1 MGSSGLARRD
11 GGSPSAA
18 KHVQIGRL
26 TNMAADYRRRY
37 GKAGFAF
44 EVWKLPDED
53 VVGAVDGVTAGNW
66 IIGLNRVDWP
76 T

>member
-1 MGSSGLARRD
+1 MHPGSD
-11 GGSPSAA
+11 
-18 KHVQIGRL
+18 
-26 TNMAADYRRRY
+26 RRY

-44 EVWKLPDED
+44 DVWKLPDED